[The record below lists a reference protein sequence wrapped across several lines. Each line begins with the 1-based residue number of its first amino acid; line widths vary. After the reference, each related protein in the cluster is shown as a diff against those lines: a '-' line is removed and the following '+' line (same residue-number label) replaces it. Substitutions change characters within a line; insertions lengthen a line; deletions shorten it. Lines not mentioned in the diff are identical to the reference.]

1 MKYCQGPKCHTYTT
15 KDRIRGS
22 KGDKHYE
29 TRKRSSFYYL
39 DGNVCSMQCQAD
51 WFDVYGSRALD
62 HFGRITQPK
71 VLTQDNAWSMICQ
84 DEWFK
89 KFGNMALDHFGR
101 IHEPKRQD
109 ASGAWYK
116 DYAWRSNG
124 HLHYFIN
131 DLLGERRP
139 ITEQQYRDD
148 NLTTPTT

>member
-1 MKYCQGPKCHTYTT
+1 MSQPKYCQGPSCHEYKT

-29 TRKRSSFYYL
+29 TRKRCHLAY
-39 DGNVCSMQCQAD
+39 GNHNFCSLGCQDD
-51 WFDVYGSRALD
+51 WFR
-62 HFGRITQPK
+62 
-71 VLTQDNAWSMICQ
+71 
-84 DEWFK
+84 
-89 KFGNMALDHFGR
+89 KFGNRAIDHFGR

-116 DYAWRSNG
+116 DYKWRSMGN
-124 HLHYFIN
+124 HDHYFIN

-148 NLTTPTT
+148 NFTTPS